1 MKIAFNPSTVAALT
15 TPPNNKDI
23 TFDLRGHSIFAR
35 GVEFKGT
42 DTNTWRDIKIN
53 NVSIGSHTLDLRNGS
68 NTTLTNTNGVV
79 TINST
84 WRPVVD
90 NLTSD
95 STTSSLSAKQG
106 KVLKALIDGKS
117 NSDHNHD
124 GRYVRYYAV
133 TTLDCNNL
141 AAGLTAA
148 RISATNAAHTNHSAY
163 LYISDVGTPFQIQ
176 IPDSSIPYIYK
187 RYYGS
192 GKWSGWFKLNAGYAD
207 SAGSVAWAN
216 VTGKPSSYT
225 PSAHTHAWNSLT
237 HSSTT
242 ENQAILTN
250 GKANGWKLQTLNIAR
265 WDNAANNA
273 HSHANKSV
281 LDGITSALVNSWN
294 TAYNFVSNITGTDT
308 DKVINKWEE
317 IVNFLAG
324 ITEDNKLNTLLNSK
338 LSVYE
343 LADNTN
349 VGTIKNNGIY
359 YSTTDASSRTLI
371 NSPFNTGFAF
381 INMTS
386 YDGGDDLRRSRLA
399 FNAFGEIK
407 VSDDRD
413 QANTAETWYNVLT
426 SKNSGINGSTIKLN
440 GTSITVYSSGTAD
453 GRYVKKSGDTMSGVL
468 TIDTTNFGALTI
480 KRNDDANGASIQFRG
495 KSSVYGYIGLNN
507 STKDKQF
514 LRWSS
519 DTSRI
524 YTILDTSST
533 YISNGKGVING
544 TTITQ
549 VDNATNSTNST
560 NARKLV
566 NWYSARPTSL
576 NAQFGDGSLRIFYAT
591 SSTTEGKPAE
601 DSHILH
607 LAWDNTGG
615 YDAQL
620 AVHARS
626 GKVSTR
632 AQNGGTWQ
640 PWKTLAFTTDIPTS
654 LKNPY
659 SFNVFGVVYDGSAA
673 KTVTTSTF
681 VSQLPEGTSTVTDG
695 TMFITSW
702 ASNSGFA
709 DTNAVNVPYK
719 RKAIYLWEYIKAKT
733 DSLYATNGHN
743 HDGKYLKLTG
753 GTMLGALN
761 FANNTWNLV
770 GDDSYIGD
778 CNISGHFGIK
788 AANTTYPGITFF
800 NNASTFLGNLTAYS
814 GNIKY
819 GAYSLQFLDNGNTSV
834 SASTWTN
841 PFSNYN
847 SNAVADGQAICV
859 WGQSSYLSNLSTDTG
874 NMSLWLKRINANVAT
889 LNMVLDGE
897 YYANGNQRLAHV
909 SEIPNKDSWN
919 YDDRYLRL
927 TGGWMSG
934 DINFGGDNKIYWGRN
949 TDSASISFKN
959 DGDGD
964 ANSYMSFVTSDNGNE
979 YFRWSHSSGS
989 TNTEW
994 MALRGDGLR
1003 VRGTK
1008 VSLEGHTHDDR
1019 YYTKA
1024 ESNAKYITDITTS
1037 VNKLTFTRN
1046 GSNIIRDITV
1056 NVVHSQGHLTNIPN
1070 KDATT
1075 KASPGLLIYNSY
1087 EQTIG
1092 TNSYSSVLSINTGGT
1107 IQIAGNWGD
1116 DHARNLYWRS
1126 QSDRAVSSYPWKSW
1140 RTILDS
1146 ENYSSTLDS
1155 RYYTES
1161 EVNSLLDAKLNRQN
1175 LSYGN
1180 WNPRGYHL
1188 AADYHYNGGD
1198 LSISESGGKI
1208 HVSVDGYFWQNEGQ
1222 YRVLDTSDVAG
1233 LKSNLTV
1240 HQYLSATDAAW
1251 YPLVWGGNSHNN
1263 TSDSTGAVY
1272 KSYDKLC
1279 WQTSSQ
1285 TLYAT
1290 NIQTN
1295 NIKSLSIGGGIY
1307 WNPYVESASDGSDA
1321 ASITLVRS
1329 GVAGGTTLV
1338 LSQMND
1344 TNDTI
1349 QFKTN
1354 TAARL
1359 YHNSYPI
1366 LTTQNTYVSNNK
1378 GYIYGNEIT
1387 QVNNSDKVD
1396 NRHAISTTPNTGII
1410 YKAAIYTSSSLTSY
1424 WVRLASIPSI
1434 SQNGEFVA
1442 TIHVQ
1447 SGHSNPGRSAILL
1460 VYLRGNASS
1469 FISKSFKICCNSN
1482 YDPNR
1487 FRLYYKDSDKT
1498 SEIWYQTTGQ
1508 WDGIITTVISQSAE
1522 GWLYE
1527 GLTLYSGSI
1536 TAVQTPSVSTYLSAQ
1551 VSTIT
1556 DNISGNASTATKLQ
1570 TPRTIW
1576 GQSFDGTGNVSGS
1589 LSEVGNIH
1597 FKVDNSYDIGSDA
1610 AASRYI
1616 YTHWLGARSGRKLEL
1631 GANNSGFGQGLCID
1645 TNLNVG
1651 IGTNTPAYKL
1661 DVKGDIY
1668 TTTGFKKNGSSDS
1681 YVLLGGGGHKLES
1694 SLNVAYSKYLTGI
1707 TLTGGDSNNE
1717 GYRLIFEKTMGGW
1730 NLNYGVWA
1738 IAFRHSGRGTL
1749 NIGFDTTNSDGS
1761 TYTYNI
1767 RFLGS
1772 TVSRESTP
1780 FRAFY
1785 NSTTK
1790 VFRIY
1795 WHYYDYT
1802 SGDIAVLR
1810 GNMEPH
1816 NGTWMASLPND
1827 VGTELAITCNMADQ
1841 AANADT
1847 VDGYHANGLLTA
1859 LSNSNNGISIT
1870 VGGTTKSVSNISV
1883 NYASSAG
1890 NANTLDGY
1898 PANGSNDR
1906 PYGHIP
1912 TIESDGVMEV
1922 GRYIDFHNDNNGKH
1936 DFSTRLQST
1945 GNYGNEVNL
1954 PSASGTLALINDV
1967 NNYYWANVK
1976 ISTSSSTTTSPT
1988 VHTLTATRVCAGH
2001 NPGRDNSISCSNW
2014 FRSSGNTGWY
2024 NTTYQG
2030 GWYMSDTYWIR
2041 AHNGVGIYTSG
2052 QIYSSS
2058 SIRMSNILLEHTD
2071 EINNSANGGIH
2082 LNYRNSGNVSLC
2094 YGGGNVGI
2102 GTTTPSYKLD
2112 VNGQMRASGFHHSS
2126 VNSDNY
2132 ILLAGGGYKSF
2143 GGDDSTPIFL
2153 GYLNL
2158 YNGNDGTISSSF
2170 PCLGYSVPFTYTR
2183 GGAYCLINIPNTSFQ
2198 TFYIKA
2204 AIASVHYSGAGMGHW
2219 VGNHRGDGAW
2229 WLHCDAVGSNAVQVK
2244 GFHLANGNND
2254 SWWGGNPLYSGDG
2267 AAKIITVCLF
2277 GHVNTNNNY

>member
-23 TFDLRGHSIFAR
+23 TFDLRGRNIFAR
-35 GVEFKGT
+35 GVKFYGT

-124 GRYVRYYAV
+124 GRYLRLSGQDTMQGNLYLHSHGTSYIGKGLGDKSGADFTEANIVIRSWWGISFKSYDDIVR
-133 TTLDCNNL
+133 T
-141 AAGLTAA
+141 
-148 RISATNAAHTNHSAY
+148 
-163 LYISDVGTPFQIQ
+163 YIDTRTGNIGT
-176 IPDSSIPYIYK
+176 K
-187 RYYGS
+187 GV
-192 GKWSGWFKLNAGYAD
+192 LNAVGAVIQ
-207 SAGSVAWAN
+207 GRV
-216 VTGKPSSYT
+216 
-225 PSAHTHAWNSLT
+225 
-237 HSSTT
+237 
-242 ENQAILTN
+242 
-250 GKANGWKLQTLNIAR
+250 
-265 WDNAANNA
+265 
-273 HSHANKSV
+273 
-281 LDGITSALVNSWN
+281 
-294 TAYNFVSNITGTDT
+294 YN
-308 DKVINKWEE
+308 
-317 IVNFLAG
+317 
-324 ITEDNKLNTLLNSK
+324 
-338 LSVYE
+338 
-343 LADNTN
+343 
-349 VGTIKNNGIY
+349 
-359 YSTTDASSRTLI
+359 
-371 NSPFNTGFAF
+371 
-381 INMTS
+381 
-386 YDGGDDLRRSRLA
+386 GGDDEGIIINPASNGCAGLILGTHNGERSVFYLTKGNPFWR
-399 FNAFGEIK
+399 
-407 VSDDRD
+407 
-413 QANTAETWYNVLT
+413 YN
-426 SKNSGINGSTIKLN
+426 NGSTNLDIQHP
-440 GTSITVYSSGTAD
+440 
-453 GRYVKKSGDTMSGVL
+453 KKPGV
-468 TIDTTNFGALTI
+468 IALT
-480 KRNDDANGASIQFRG
+480 S
-495 KSSVYGYIGLNN
+495 
-507 STKDKQF
+507 
-514 LRWSS
+514 
-519 DTSRI
+519 
-524 YTILDTSST
+524 
-533 YISNGKGVING
+533 
-544 TTITQ
+544 
-549 VDNATNSTNST
+549 
-560 NARKLV
+560 
-566 NWYSARPTSL
+566 
-576 NAQFGDGSLRIFYAT
+576 
-591 SSTTEGKPAE
+591 
-601 DSHILH
+601 
-607 LAWDNTGG
+607 
-615 YDAQL
+615 
-620 AVHARS
+620 
-626 GKVSTR
+626 
-632 AQNGGTWQ
+632 
-640 PWKTLAFTTDIPTS
+640 DIPS
-654 LKNPY
+654 
-659 SFNVFGVVYDGSAA
+659 
-673 KTVTTSTF
+673 
-681 VSQLPEGTSTVTDG
+681 
-695 TMFITSW
+695 
-702 ASNSGFA
+702 
-709 DTNAVNVPYK
+709 
-719 RKAIYLWEYIKAKT
+719 
-733 DSLYATNGHN
+733 
-743 HDGKYLKLTG
+743 
-753 GTMLGALN
+753 
-761 FANNTWNLV
+761 
-770 GDDSYIGD
+770 
-778 CNISGHFGIK
+778 
-788 AANTTYPGITFF
+788 
-800 NNASTFLGNLTAYS
+800 
-814 GNIKY
+814 
-819 GAYSLQFLDNGNTSV
+819 
-834 SASTWTN
+834 
-841 PFSNYN
+841 
-847 SNAVADGQAICV
+847 
-859 WGQSSYLSNLSTDTG
+859 
-874 NMSLWLKRINANVAT
+874 
-889 LNMVLDGE
+889 
-897 YYANGNQRLAHV
+897 
-909 SEIPNKDSWN
+909 KDSWN

-934 DINFGGDNKIYWGRN
+934 DINFGGDKKIHWGRN

-994 MALRGDGLR
+994 MALRSDGLR

-1056 NVVHSQGHLTNIPN
+1056 NVVHSQGYLTNIPN
-1070 KDATT
+1070 KDNTT
-1075 KASPGLLIYNSY
+1075 KASSGLYIYNSY
-1087 EQTIG
+1087 NQVIG

-1116 DHARNLYWRS
+1116 DQTRNLYWRS

-1198 LSISESGGKI
+1198 LSISENNGKMYI
-1208 HVSVDGYFWQNEGQ
+1208 SVDGCFWQNEGQ
-1222 YRVLDTSDVAG
+1222 YRVLDTSDIGDIRDSVT
-1233 LKSNLTV
+1233 L

-1251 YPLVWGGNSHNN
+1251 YPLVWGGASHNN

-1272 KSYDKLC
+1272 KSYDKLS

-1321 ASITLVRS
+1321 ASITLVRQ

-1378 GYIYGNEIT
+1378 GYINGTEIT

-1410 YKAAIYTSSSLTSY
+1410 YKAAIYTSYSLTSY

-1434 SQNGEFVA
+1434 GQDNEFVA

-1469 FISKSFKICCNSN
+1469 FMSKSFKICCNSN

-1570 TPRTIW
+1570 TARSIW

-1651 IGTNTPAYKL
+1651 INTNTPAYKL
-1661 DVKGDIY
+1661 HVVGDIY

-1681 YVLLGGGGHKLES
+1681 YVLLGGGGHTLLS
-1694 SLNVAYSKYLTGI
+1694 SLNGSHNHDGRYVRAFGT
-1707 TLTGGDSNNE
+1707 SNDNINSDW
-1717 GYRLIFEKTMGGW
+1717 GQSFKTFDP
-1730 NLNYGVWA
+1730 
-1738 IAFRHSGRGTL
+1738 IPSGTPPEQNPNISIL
-1749 NIGFDTTNSDGS
+1749 NIGENFNRRKQLAFIWNNDNIYYRRHTDSGFTNWRRLAFANEIPTSVLTWKSQVIDMRS
-1761 TYTYNI
+1761 Y
-1767 RFLGS
+1767 S
-1772 TVSRESTP
+1772 ES
-1780 FRAFY
+1780 
-1785 NSTTK
+1785 
-1790 VFRIY
+1790 Y
-1795 WHYYDYT
+1795 WHPVTVHLPGGGYNKIKVSVQLN
-1802 SGDIAVLR
+1802 SGDKPSWAT
-1810 GNMEPH
+1810 H
-1816 NGTWMASLPND
+1816 NNG
-1827 VGTELAITCNMADQ
+1827 ITCNMEIWATAD
-1841 AANADT
+1841 
-1847 VDGYHANGLLTA
+1847 GW
-1859 LSNSNNGISIT
+1859 
-1870 VGGTTKSVSNISV
+1870 GTTDSDTICL
-1883 NYASSAG
+1883 NYTYKFCSQNPCG
-1890 NANTLDGY
+1890 WMQLGY
-1898 PANGSNDR
+1898 PSLGVVFLRGGSRYTVYTDFDATFTPHNQKYTWSGYGFSQDTGG
-1906 PYGHIP
+1906 PYTSCPGLNFNMG
-1912 TIESDGVMEV
+1912 TIHADL
-1922 GRYIDFHNDNNGKH
+1922 IA
-1936 DFSTRLQST
+1936 TRVQ
-1945 GNYGNEVNL
+1945 
-1954 PSASGTLALINDV
+1954 AR
-1967 NNYYWANVK
+1967 
-1976 ISTSSSTTTSPT
+1976 
-1988 VHTLTATRVCAGH
+1988 RVCAGH
-2001 NPGRDNSISCSNW
+2001 DPGIDNSISCSNW

-2030 GWYMSDTYWIR
+2030 GWYMSDTSWIR

-2153 GYLNL
+2153 GGLDL
-2158 YNGNDGTISSSF
+2158 YRGDDGTISSSF
-2170 PCLGYSVPFTYTR
+2170 YCLGYSVPFTYTR
-2183 GGAYCLINIPNTSFQ
+2183 GGNYCKIVIPDTTRLS
-2198 TFYIKA
+2198 FYIIA
-2204 AIASVHYSGAGMGHW
+2204 AIASVNYSGGGMDTW
-2219 VGNHRGDGAW
+2219 VGEHRGAGAW
-2229 WLHCDAVGSNAVQVK
+2229 WLHCQAFGWNEVSVK
-2244 GFHLANGNND
+2244 GFRLANGSND
-2254 SWWGGNPLYSGDG
+2254 SWWGGNPLYSGNGG
-2267 AAKIITVCLF
+2267 ANKITVCIF
-2277 GHVNTNNNY
+2277 GHVKYK

>member
-1 MKIAFNPSTVAALT
+1 MKIAFNPSMVAALT

-23 TFDLRGHSIFAR
+23 TFDLRGRNIFAR
-35 GVEFKGT
+35 GVKFYGT

-53 NVSIGSHTLDLRNGS
+53 NVSIGSHTLDLQNGS

-163 LYISDVGTPFQIQ
+163 LYISDVETPFQIQ

-343 LADNTN
+343 LANDTN

-359 YSTTDASSRTLI
+359 YSTTDASSGTLI

-386 YDGGDDLRRSRLA
+386 YDDEDGDLRRSRLA

-468 TIDTTNFGALTI
+468 TIDTPNFGALTI
-480 KRNDDANGASIQFRG
+480 KRNDDTNDASIQFRG

-607 LAWDNTGG
+607 LAWDNTDGW
-615 YDAQL
+615 DAQL
-620 AVHARS
+620 AVHRRS

-632 AQNGGTWQ
+632 AQNDGTWQ
-640 PWKTLAFTTDIPTS
+640 PWKTLAFTTDIPSS

-681 VSQLPEGTSTVTDG
+681 ISQVIEGESTVTDG
-695 TMFITSW
+695 TMLITSC

-709 DTNAVNVPYK
+709 DINDVNVPYK
-719 RKAIYLWEYIKAKT
+719 RKAIHLWEYIKTKT
-733 DSLYATNGHN
+733 
-743 HDGKYLKLTG
+743 
-753 GTMLGALN
+753 
-761 FANNTWNLV
+761 
-770 GDDSYIGD
+770 
-778 CNISGHFGIK
+778 
-788 AANTTYPGITFF
+788 
-800 NNASTFLGNLTAYS
+800 
-814 GNIKY
+814 
-819 GAYSLQFLDNGNTSV
+819 
-834 SASTWTN
+834 
-841 PFSNYN
+841 
-847 SNAVADGQAICV
+847 
-859 WGQSSYLSNLSTDTG
+859 
-874 NMSLWLKRINANVAT
+874 
-889 LNMVLDGE
+889 
-897 YYANGNQRLAHV
+897 
-909 SEIPNKDSWN
+909 
-919 YDDRYLRL
+919 
-927 TGGWMSG
+927 
-934 DINFGGDNKIYWGRN
+934 
-949 TDSASISFKN
+949 
-959 DGDGD
+959 
-964 ANSYMSFVTSDNGNE
+964 
-979 YFRWSHSSGS
+979 
-989 TNTEW
+989 
-994 MALRGDGLR
+994 
-1003 VRGTK
+1003 
-1008 VSLEGHTHDDR
+1008 
-1019 YYTKA
+1019 
-1024 ESNAKYITDITTS
+1024 
-1037 VNKLTFTRN
+1037 
-1046 GSNIIRDITV
+1046 
-1056 NVVHSQGHLTNIPN
+1056 
-1070 KDATT
+1070 
-1075 KASPGLLIYNSY
+1075 
-1087 EQTIG
+1087 
-1092 TNSYSSVLSINTGGT
+1092 
-1107 IQIAGNWGD
+1107 
-1116 DHARNLYWRS
+1116 
-1126 QSDRAVSSYPWKSW
+1126 
-1140 RTILDS
+1140 
-1146 ENYSSTLDS
+1146 DS

-1175 LSYGN
+1175 LSYGT

-1188 AADYHYNGGD
+1188 AADYNYNGGD
-1198 LSISESGGKI
+1198 LSISESEGKI

-1233 LKSNLTV
+1233 LKNNLTI
-1240 HQYLSATDAAW
+1240 HQYLSAGDIAW
-1251 YPLVWGGNSHNN
+1251 YPLVWGGNSHYN

-1272 KSYDKLC
+1272 KSYDKLS

-1285 TLYAT
+1285 TLQAT

-1295 NIKSLSIGGGIY
+1295 NIKNLSIEGGIY
-1307 WNPYVESASDGSDA
+1307 WNPNVETASDDSDA

-1378 GYIYGNEIT
+1378 GYINGTEIT

-1410 YKAAIYTSSSLTSY
+1410 YKAAIYTCYSLTSY

-1434 SQNGEFVA
+1434 SQHGEFVA

-1447 SGHSNPGRSAILL
+1447 SGHSDPGRSAILL

-1469 FISKSFKICCNSN
+1469 FTAKSFKICCNSN

-1498 SEIWYQTTGQ
+1498 SEIWYQTTGW
-1508 WDGIITTVISQSAE
+1508 WDGIITTVISQSSE
-1522 GWLYE
+1522 GSLYE
-1527 GLTLYSGSI
+1527 GLTLYSGDI
-1536 TAVQTPSVSTYLSAQ
+1536 TAVQTPSMSTYLSAQ

-1597 FKVDNSYDIGSDA
+1597 FKADNSYDIGSGGA
-1610 AASRYI
+1610 AIRYI
-1616 YTHWLGARSGRKLEL
+1616 YTHWLGARSGRNLEL
-1631 GANNSGFGQGLCID
+1631 GANDSGFGKGICIN

-1651 IGTNTPAYKL
+1651 IGTNIPVYKL
-1661 DVKGDIY
+1661 DVEGDIY
-1668 TTTGFKKNGSSDS
+1668 SSGYVRASSGFIKDSSSDS

-1694 SLNVAYSKYLTGI
+1694 SLKVAYSSLTGI
-1707 TLTGGDSNNE
+1707 TLTGGDSNNG
-1717 GYRLIFEKTMGGW
+1717 GYRLIFEKTMGKW
-1730 NLNYGVWA
+1730 DINYGVWA
-1738 IAFRHSGRGTL
+1738 IAFRHSGVGTL
-1749 NIGFDTTNSDGS
+1749 NIGFHTTNYDGS

-1767 RFLGS
+1767 RFLGA
-1772 TVSRESTP
+1772 TAARESKP

-1790 VFRIY
+1790 VLRIY

-1810 GNMEPH
+1810 GNMIPH
-1816 NGTWMASLPND
+1816 NGTWMTSLPND

-1841 AANADT
+1841 ATNADT
-1847 VDGYHANGLLTA
+1847 VDGYHATDGRTFTGDIHWGSWHDTWSDGTHTHPWYGFDHRYPNTGVYSTTITDYHGMTIKTYNTLLLDCGT
-1859 LSNSNNGISIT
+1859 LLLNSRDNVGI
-1870 VGGTTKSVSNISV
+1870 GTTSPTQKLDVHGNIRV
-1883 NYASSAG
+1883 TG
-1890 NANTLDGY
+1890 QIIRE
-1898 PANGSNDR
+1898 GS
-1906 PYGHIP
+1906 GQ
-1912 TIESDGVMEV
+1912 
-1922 GRYIDFHNDNNGKH
+1922 
-1936 DFSTRLQST
+1936 LWST
-1945 GNYGNEVNL
+1945 GRDGALLREISAFGYHTLWSLKTTDGSWDFGEYNAGSDWNNIPVLSYITDSNHDSGNNTPTYQIKFPL
-1954 PSASGTLALINDV
+1954 ASGTVALTSTIPNPT
-1967 NNYYWANVK
+1967 NYYWANVK

-2001 NPGRDNSISCSNW
+2001 NPGIDNSISCSNW

-2030 GWYMSDTYWIR
+2030 GWYMSDSSWIR
-2041 AHNGVGIYTSG
+2041 AHNDVGIYTGG
-2052 QIYSSS
+2052 QINSSS

-2071 EINNSANGGIH
+2071 EINNIANSGIH

-2094 YGGGNVGI
+2094 CGGGNVGI

-2112 VNGQMRASGFHHSS
+2112 VNGQMSANGFHHSS
-2126 VNSDNY
+2126 ADSNNY

-2143 GGDDSTPIFL
+2143 GGDPSTPIFL
-2153 GYLNL
+2153 GYLKL
-2158 YNGNDGTISSSF
+2158 YHGDDGTISSSF
-2170 PCLGYSVPFTYTR
+2170 YCLGYSVPFTYTR
-2183 GGAYCLINIPNTSFQ
+2183 GGNYCVISIPDTIHL
-2198 TFYIKA
+2198 TFYIQA
-2204 AIASVHYSGAGMGHW
+2204 AIASVNYSVGGMDSW
-2219 VGNHRGDGAW
+2219 VGYHRGVGAW
-2229 WLHCDAVGSNAVQVK
+2229 WLHCYVSSYNEVRVK
-2244 GFHLANGNND
+2244 GFRLSNEHND
-2254 SWWGGNPLYSGDG
+2254 SWWGGNPLYADSRGVN
-2267 AAKIITVCLF
+2267 IITVCIF
-2277 GHVNTNNNY
+2277 GYVRCH

>member
-1 MKIAFNPSTVAALT
+1 MKITFNPSTVAALT

-23 TFDLRGHSIFAR
+23 TFDLRGRNIFAR
-35 GVEFKGT
+35 GVKFYGT

-53 NVSIGSHTLDLRNGS
+53 NVSIGSHTLDLQNGS

-106 KVLKALIDGKS
+106 RVLKALIDGKS

-124 GRYVRYYAV
+124 GRYLRLSGQDTMQGNLYLHSHGTSYIGKGLGDKSGADFTEANIVIRSWWGISFKSYDDIVR
-133 TTLDCNNL
+133 T
-141 AAGLTAA
+141 
-148 RISATNAAHTNHSAY
+148 
-163 LYISDVGTPFQIQ
+163 YIDTRTGNIGT
-176 IPDSSIPYIYK
+176 K
-187 RYYGS
+187 GV
-192 GKWSGWFKLNAGYAD
+192 LNAVGAVIQ
-207 SAGSVAWAN
+207 GRV
-216 VTGKPSSYT
+216 
-225 PSAHTHAWNSLT
+225 
-237 HSSTT
+237 
-242 ENQAILTN
+242 
-250 GKANGWKLQTLNIAR
+250 
-265 WDNAANNA
+265 
-273 HSHANKSV
+273 
-281 LDGITSALVNSWN
+281 
-294 TAYNFVSNITGTDT
+294 YN
-308 DKVINKWEE
+308 
-317 IVNFLAG
+317 
-324 ITEDNKLNTLLNSK
+324 
-338 LSVYE
+338 
-343 LADNTN
+343 
-349 VGTIKNNGIY
+349 
-359 YSTTDASSRTLI
+359 
-371 NSPFNTGFAF
+371 
-381 INMTS
+381 
-386 YDGGDDLRRSRLA
+386 GGDDEGIIINPAPNGYAGLILGTHNGERSVFYLKKGNPFWR
-399 FNAFGEIK
+399 
-407 VSDDRD
+407 
-413 QANTAETWYNVLT
+413 YN
-426 SKNSGINGSTIKLN
+426 NGSTNLDIQHP
-440 GTSITVYSSGTAD
+440 
-453 GRYVKKSGDTMSGVL
+453 KKPGV
-468 TIDTTNFGALTI
+468 IALT
-480 KRNDDANGASIQFRG
+480 S
-495 KSSVYGYIGLNN
+495 
-507 STKDKQF
+507 
-514 LRWSS
+514 
-519 DTSRI
+519 
-524 YTILDTSST
+524 
-533 YISNGKGVING
+533 
-544 TTITQ
+544 
-549 VDNATNSTNST
+549 
-560 NARKLV
+560 
-566 NWYSARPTSL
+566 
-576 NAQFGDGSLRIFYAT
+576 
-591 SSTTEGKPAE
+591 
-601 DSHILH
+601 
-607 LAWDNTGG
+607 
-615 YDAQL
+615 
-620 AVHARS
+620 
-626 GKVSTR
+626 
-632 AQNGGTWQ
+632 
-640 PWKTLAFTTDIPTS
+640 DIPS
-654 LKNPY
+654 
-659 SFNVFGVVYDGSAA
+659 
-673 KTVTTSTF
+673 
-681 VSQLPEGTSTVTDG
+681 
-695 TMFITSW
+695 
-702 ASNSGFA
+702 
-709 DTNAVNVPYK
+709 
-719 RKAIYLWEYIKAKT
+719 
-733 DSLYATNGHN
+733 
-743 HDGKYLKLTG
+743 
-753 GTMLGALN
+753 
-761 FANNTWNLV
+761 
-770 GDDSYIGD
+770 
-778 CNISGHFGIK
+778 
-788 AANTTYPGITFF
+788 
-800 NNASTFLGNLTAYS
+800 
-814 GNIKY
+814 
-819 GAYSLQFLDNGNTSV
+819 
-834 SASTWTN
+834 
-841 PFSNYN
+841 
-847 SNAVADGQAICV
+847 
-859 WGQSSYLSNLSTDTG
+859 
-874 NMSLWLKRINANVAT
+874 
-889 LNMVLDGE
+889 
-897 YYANGNQRLAHV
+897 
-909 SEIPNKDSWN
+909 KDSWN

-934 DINFGGDNKIYWGRN
+934 DINFGGDKKIYWERN

-1008 VSLEGHTHDDR
+1008 VSLEGHSHNDL

-1024 ESNAKYITDITTS
+1024 ESNAKYITDIATS

-1046 GSNIIRDITV
+1046 GSNIARNITV
-1056 NVVHSQGHLTNIPN
+1056 NVVHSQGMLTNIPN

-1075 KASPGLLIYNSY
+1075 KASPGLLIYDSY
-1087 EQTIG
+1087 GQTIG

-1107 IQIAGNWGD
+1107 IQIAGDWGD
-1116 DHARNLYWRS
+1116 DYARNLYWRS
-1126 QSDRAVSSYPWKSW
+1126 QSDRNVADYPWKSW

-1161 EVNSLLDAKLNRQN
+1161 EMNSLLDAKLNRQN

-1188 AADYHYNGGD
+1188 AADYYYNGGD
-1198 LSISESGGKI
+1198 LSISENNGKMYI
-1208 HVSVDGYFWQNEGQ
+1208 SVDGCFWQNEGQ
-1222 YRVLDTSDVAG
+1222 YRVLDTSDIG
-1233 LKSNLTV
+1233 DIRSSLKLS
-1240 HQYLSATDAAW
+1240 QQLSATDVAW
-1251 YPLVWGGNSHNN
+1251 YPLIWGGNSHNN

-1272 KSYDKLC
+1272 KSYDKLS

-1295 NIKSLSIGGGIY
+1295 NIKNLSIGGGIY
-1307 WNPYVESASDGSDA
+1307 WNPYVESASDSTDA

-1378 GYIYGNEIT
+1378 GYINGTEIT

-1410 YKAAIYTSSSLTSY
+1410 YKAAIYTSYSLTSY

-1434 SQNGEFVA
+1434 DYSREFVA

-1469 FISKSFKICCNSN
+1469 FMSKSFKICCNSN

-1522 GWLYE
+1522 GYLYE
-1527 GLTLYSGSI
+1527 GLTLYSGNI

-1570 TPRTIW
+1570 TARSIW

-1651 IGTNTPAYKL
+1651 INTNTPAYKL
-1661 DVKGDIY
+1661 HVVGDIY
-1668 TTTGFKKNGSSDS
+1668 TTTGFKKNGSSNS

-1730 NLNYGVWA
+1730 TINYGVWA

-1749 NIGFDTTNSDGS
+1749 NIGFDTNNSDGS
-1761 TYTYNI
+1761 TYSYNI

-1785 NSTTK
+1785 NNTTK

-1795 WHYYDYT
+1795 WHYFDYT

-1847 VDGYHANGLLTA
+1847 VDGYHASAFSYKSWWHWYGKDGQPNWLWGGNNENDYYVYNP
-1859 LSNSNNGISIT
+1859 SNFR
-1870 VGGTTKSVSNISV
+1870 VA
-1883 NYASSAG
+1883 YAASAG
-1890 NANTLDGY
+1890 NADTLDGY

-1976 ISTSSSTTTSPT
+1976 ISASSSTTTSPT

-2001 NPGRDNSISCSNW
+2001 NPGVDNSISCSNW

-2024 NTTYQG
+2024 NTTYYG
-2030 GWYMSDTYWIR
+2030 GWYMSDTSWIR
-2041 AHNGVGIYTSG
+2041 AYNGVGIYTSG

-2058 SIRMSNILLEHTD
+2058 SIRMSNILLEHSD
-2071 EINNSANGGIH
+2071 EINNSANGGIY

-2102 GTTTPSYKLD
+2102 GTVVTHPSYKLD
-2112 VNGQMRASGFHHSS
+2112 VHGQMRASGFHHSS
-2126 VNSDNY
+2126 VDSNDY
-2132 ILLAGGGYKSF
+2132 MLLAGGGYKSF

-2153 GYLNL
+2153 GCLDL
-2158 YNGNDGTISSSF
+2158 YRGSDGTISSSF
-2170 PCLGYSVPFTYTR
+2170 YCLGYSVPFTYTR
-2183 GGAYCLINIPNTSFQ
+2183 GGNYCKIVIHDTTRLSFY
-2198 TFYIKA
+2198 TTA
-2204 AIASVHYSGAGMGHW
+2204 AIASVNYSGGGMDTW
-2219 VGNHRGDGAW
+2219 VGEHRGSGAW
-2229 WLHCDAVGSNAVQVK
+2229 WLHCQAFGRNEVRVK
-2244 GFHLANGNND
+2244 GFRLANSHND
-2254 SWWGGNPLYSGDG
+2254 SWWGGNPLYSGDDG
-2267 AAKIITVCLF
+2267 ANKITVCIF
-2277 GHVNTNNNY
+2277 GHVKYK

>member
-1 MKIAFNPSTVAALT
+1 MKISFNPSNSNKNILDLIK
-15 TPPNNKDI
+15 NNKDI
-23 TFDLRGHSIFAR
+23 IFDLKGHSIFAR

-117 NSDHNHD
+117 NSGHTHD
-124 GRYVRYYAV
+124 DRYLKLTGGTMAGNALITFADSGSWSTDKGLQGARGGLYWTGQSDYAKLYAEE
-133 TTLDCNNL
+133 TAGDNLDLVIQFGDDNSN
-141 AAGLTAA
+141 GLSIRNKANTQTSY
-148 RISATNAAHTNHSAY
+148 ISAGGVITTGTFKGNLDWSYITN
-163 LYISDVGTPFQIQ
+163 
-176 IPDSSIPYIYK
+176 
-187 RYYGS
+187 
-192 GKWSGWFKLNAGYAD
+192 
-207 SAGSVAWAN
+207 
-216 VTGKPSSYT
+216 KPSSYT

-519 DTSRI
+519 DISRV

-615 YDAQL
+615 FDAQL

-640 PWKTLAFTTDIPTS
+640 PWKTLAFITDIPTS

-681 VSQLPEGTSTVTDG
+681 VSQLPEGASTVTDG

-719 RKAIYLWEYIKAKT
+719 RKAIHLWEYIKAKT
-733 DSLYATNGHN
+733 DSLYATKGHN

-770 GDDSYIGD
+770 GGDSYIGD

-874 NMSLWLKRINANVAT
+874 GMSLWLKRINANVAT

-897 YYANGNQRLAHV
+897 YYANGYSRLAHV
-909 SEIPNKDSWN
+909 SEIPTSLKNPYALTISLN
-919 YDDRYLRL
+919 GTSQGPYDGSAAKNINITPGSIGAAVSNHSHDYLVVNSADDKSFNSAYHNFQVL
-927 TGGWMSG
+927 YAGGGNGITGKPANVDAFGLFKFRAASGWSG
-934 DINFGGDNKIYWGRN
+934 QMLLANGGSLYIR
-949 TDSASISFKN
+949 SSE
-959 DGDGD
+959 D
-964 ANSYMSFVTSDNGNE
+964 AKM
-979 YFRWSHSSGS
+979 
-989 TNTEW
+989 TNTL
-994 MALRGDGLR
+994 A
-1003 VRGTK
+1003 
-1008 VSLEGHTHDDR
+1008 
-1019 YYTKA
+1019 
-1024 ESNAKYITDITTS
+1024 
-1037 VNKLTFTRN
+1037 
-1046 GSNIIRDITV
+1046 
-1056 NVVHSQGHLTNIPN
+1056 
-1070 KDATT
+1070 
-1075 KASPGLLIYNSY
+1075 
-1087 EQTIG
+1087 
-1092 TNSYSSVLSINTGGT
+1092 
-1107 IQIAGNWGD
+1107 
-1116 DHARNLYWRS
+1116 
-1126 QSDRAVSSYPWKSW
+1126 WK
-1140 RTILDS
+1140 TILDS
-1146 ENYSSTLDS
+1146 SNYSGILDS

-1175 LSYGN
+1175 LSYGT

-1198 LSISESGGKI
+1198 LSISENNGKMYI
-1208 HVSVDGYFWQNEGQ
+1208 SVDGYFWQNEGQ
-1222 YRVLDTSDVAG
+1222 YRVLDTSDIGDIRDSVT
-1233 LKSNLTV
+1233 L

-1251 YPLVWGGNSHNN
+1251 YPLVWGGNAHQN

-1272 KSYDKLC
+1272 KSYDKLS

-1285 TLYAT
+1285 TLYTTRLQTTDITFPNSGTSMRGIQGTVGDNDAWRIKGGAT
-1290 NIQTN
+1290 ASNSGYLEIATADDGNEPIYVRQYTGTFSTIKRTLTLLDTN
-1295 NIKSLSIGGGIY
+1295 GFAHFPSYINIGG
-1307 WNPYVESASDGSDA
+1307 
-1321 ASITLVRS
+1321 
-1329 GVAGGTTLV
+1329 
-1338 LSQMND
+1338 
-1344 TNDTI
+1344 
-1349 QFKTN
+1349 
-1354 TAARL
+1354 
-1359 YHNSYPI
+1359 
-1366 LTTQNTYVSNNK
+1366 
-1378 GYIYGNEIT
+1378 NEN
-1387 QVNNSDKVD
+1387 NNSSPDRVW
-1396 NRHAISTTPNTGII
+1396 G
-1410 YKAAIYTSSSLTSY
+1410 
-1424 WVRLASIPSI
+1424 
-1434 SQNGEFVA
+1434 
-1442 TIHVQ
+1442 
-1447 SGHSNPGRSAILL
+1447 SN
-1460 VYLRGNASS
+1460 
-1469 FISKSFKICCNSN
+1469 
-1482 YDPNR
+1482 
-1487 FRLYYKDSDKT
+1487 
-1498 SEIWYQTTGQ
+1498 
-1508 WDGIITTVISQSAE
+1508 
-1522 GWLYE
+1522 
-1527 GLTLYSGSI
+1527 
-1536 TAVQTPSVSTYLSAQ
+1536 
-1551 VSTIT
+1551 
-1556 DNISGNASTATKLQ
+1556 
-1570 TPRTIW
+1570 
-1576 GQSFDGTGNVSGS
+1576 
-1589 LSEVGNIH
+1589 
-1597 FKVDNSYDIGSDA
+1597 
-1610 AASRYI
+1610 
-1616 YTHWLGARSGRKLEL
+1616 
-1631 GANNSGFGQGLCID
+1631 
-1645 TNLNVG
+1645 
-1651 IGTNTPAYKL
+1651 
-1661 DVKGDIY
+1661 
-1668 TTTGFKKNGSSDS
+1668 SSDS
-1681 YVLLGGGGHKLES
+1681 YLRSYRTSALRVAYAVNANSAITASSANKLTTARNIALGMDLRGSANFDGSGNITINANINACTIIVDSTNGLPFKRIAHFETGGSWNDSALLLYISQGYINGSNGICRVEFRTDDISSSSTSITASAAVRWLVRNGYGLDSLYAGYYVTAGKAYIDIYLKTTKGYQGTVIRVLQDKRGGITSKVQLINSYYYSDTKHKEAYNSIEAASTALYNRAYTRIVSGSDIGTVSYSNSTGSVHWNNVTNKPSTFNPAAHTHTVFKNNLMIKGTNGISDSASIHLGIGDSDTGFKWISDGVCQIYAN
-1694 SLNVAYSKYLTGI
+1694 NVAVGQWTSGGMNWFKNPTVNGNKVWNAGNDGSGSGLDADTLDGEHASSFVRAGHYESQDLNKLDTYSFIRSVNSNVSSTSPKGNTGWYNVI
-1707 TLTGGDSNNE
+1707 QLVHRNGAGDGPSYIGQIALGMTTNTNDMFFR
-1717 GYRLIFEKTMGGW
+1717 GNRTDPWKT
-1730 NLNYGVWA
+1730 V
-1738 IAFRHSGRGTL
+1738 IHSG
-1749 NIGFDTTNSDGS
+1749 NIGNQTVANAYHLRINSANTWSTWYWAGQSGQPSWLWGSNDGTNMYVWNPSNFNVNTAQYLRSLGNQNCQTGRTQAYGDV
-1761 TYTYNI
+1761 YTYNTYDGNT
-1767 RFLGS
+1767 GS
-1772 TVSRESTP
+1772 PTTYSSVIGFGRGIAGTVEIAGGWGYAHLYWRSLRDCCDDWSPWRTVLDSSN
-1780 FRAFY
+1780 Y
-1785 NSTTK
+1785 TK
-1790 VFRIY
+1790 FI
-1795 WHYYDYT
+1795 
-1802 SGDIAVLR
+1802 
-1810 GNMEPH
+1810 
-1816 NGTWMASLPND
+1816 
-1827 VGTELAITCNMADQ
+1827 
-1841 AANADT
+1841 
-1847 VDGYHANGLLTA
+1847 
-1859 LSNSNNGISIT
+1859 
-1870 VGGTTKSVSNISV
+1870 
-1883 NYASSAG
+1883 
-1890 NANTLDGY
+1890 
-1898 PANGSNDR
+1898 
-1906 PYGHIP
+1906 
-1912 TIESDGVMEV
+1912 
-1922 GRYIDFHNDNNGKH
+1922 
-1936 DFSTRLQST
+1936 
-1945 GNYGNEVNL
+1945 
-1954 PSASGTLALINDV
+1954 

-1988 VHTLTATRVCAGH
+1988 VSNLTAT
-2001 NPGRDNSISCSNW
+2001 
-2014 FRSSGNTGWY
+2014 
-2024 NTTYQG
+2024 
-2030 GWYMSDTYWIR
+2030 
-2041 AHNGVGIYTSG
+2041 
-2052 QIYSSS
+2052 S
-2058 SIRMSNILLEHTD
+2058 SIRMSNISLEHTD
-2071 EINNSANGGIH
+2071 EINNITNGGIH

-2102 GTTTPSYKLD
+2102 GATTSSYKLD
-2112 VNGQMRASGFHHSS
+2112 VNGQMRASGFHHAS

-2132 ILLAGGGYKSF
+2132 MLLAGGGYKSF

-2153 GYLNL
+2153 GYLTL
-2158 YNGNDGTISSSF
+2158 YHGNDGTISSTF
-2170 PCLGYSVPFTYTR
+2170 TCVGKSVPFTYTR
-2183 GGAYCLINIPNTSFQ
+2183 GGNYCRINIPNTSFQ
-2198 TFYIKA
+2198 SFYIKA
-2204 AIASVHYSGAGMGHW
+2204 AIASVCYSGVGMDHQ
-2219 VGNHRGDGAW
+2219 VGNHRGDGTW
-2229 WLHCDAVGSNAVQVK
+2229 WLHCEAVSDNIVQVQ
-2244 GFHLANGNND
+2244 GFHPADAHND
-2254 SWWGGNPLYSGDG
+2254 SWWGGNPLYPGDG

-2277 GHVNTNNNY
+2277 GYVLFK

>member
-23 TFDLRGHSIFAR
+23 TFDLRGRNIFAR
-35 GVEFKGT
+35 GVKFYGT

-124 GRYVRYYAV
+124 GRY
-133 TTLDCNNL
+133 
-141 AAGLTAA
+141 
-148 RISATNAAHTNHSAY
+148 
-163 LYISDVGTPFQIQ
+163 
-176 IPDSSIPYIYK
+176 
-187 RYYGS
+187 
-192 GKWSGWFKLNAGYAD
+192 
-207 SAGSVAWAN
+207 
-216 VTGKPSSYT
+216 
-225 PSAHTHAWNSLT
+225 
-237 HSSTT
+237 
-242 ENQAILTN
+242 
-250 GKANGWKLQTLNIAR
+250 
-265 WDNAANNA
+265 
-273 HSHANKSV
+273 
-281 LDGITSALVNSWN
+281 
-294 TAYNFVSNITGTDT
+294 
-308 DKVINKWEE
+308 
-317 IVNFLAG
+317 
-324 ITEDNKLNTLLNSK
+324 
-338 LSVYE
+338 
-343 LADNTN
+343 
-349 VGTIKNNGIY
+349 
-359 YSTTDASSRTLI
+359 
-371 NSPFNTGFAF
+371 
-381 INMTS
+381 
-386 YDGGDDLRRSRLA
+386 
-399 FNAFGEIK
+399 
-407 VSDDRD
+407 
-413 QANTAETWYNVLT
+413 
-426 SKNSGINGSTIKLN
+426 
-440 GTSITVYSSGTAD
+440 
-453 GRYVKKSGDTMSGVL
+453 
-468 TIDTTNFGALTI
+468 
-480 KRNDDANGASIQFRG
+480 
-495 KSSVYGYIGLNN
+495 
-507 STKDKQF
+507 
-514 LRWSS
+514 
-519 DTSRI
+519 
-524 YTILDTSST
+524 
-533 YISNGKGVING
+533 
-544 TTITQ
+544 
-549 VDNATNSTNST
+549 
-560 NARKLV
+560 
-566 NWYSARPTSL
+566 
-576 NAQFGDGSLRIFYAT
+576 
-591 SSTTEGKPAE
+591 
-601 DSHILH
+601 
-607 LAWDNTGG
+607 
-615 YDAQL
+615 
-620 AVHARS
+620 
-626 GKVSTR
+626 
-632 AQNGGTWQ
+632 
-640 PWKTLAFTTDIPTS
+640 
-654 LKNPY
+654 
-659 SFNVFGVVYDGSAA
+659 
-673 KTVTTSTF
+673 
-681 VSQLPEGTSTVTDG
+681 
-695 TMFITSW
+695 
-702 ASNSGFA
+702 
-709 DTNAVNVPYK
+709 
-719 RKAIYLWEYIKAKT
+719 
-733 DSLYATNGHN
+733 
-743 HDGKYLKLTG
+743 
-753 GTMLGALN
+753 
-761 FANNTWNLV
+761 
-770 GDDSYIGD
+770 
-778 CNISGHFGIK
+778 
-788 AANTTYPGITFF
+788 
-800 NNASTFLGNLTAYS
+800 
-814 GNIKY
+814 
-819 GAYSLQFLDNGNTSV
+819 
-834 SASTWTN
+834 
-841 PFSNYN
+841 
-847 SNAVADGQAICV
+847 
-859 WGQSSYLSNLSTDTG
+859 
-874 NMSLWLKRINANVAT
+874 
-889 LNMVLDGE
+889 
-897 YYANGNQRLAHV
+897 
-909 SEIPNKDSWN
+909 
-919 YDDRYLRL
+919 LRL

-934 DINFGGDNKIYWGRN
+934 DINFGSDNKIHWGRN

-959 DGDGD
+959 DGDQD
-964 ANSYMSFVTSDNGNE
+964 ADSYMSFVTSDNNNE
-979 YFRWSHSSGS
+979 YFRWSHLSGN

-994 MALRGDGLR
+994 MSLRGDGLR

-1008 VSLEGHTHDDR
+1008 VSLEGHIHDDR

-1046 GSNIIRDITV
+1046 GSNIARNITV
-1056 NVVHSQGHLTNIPN
+1056 NIVYSQGNLTNIPN
-1070 KDATT
+1070 NDATT
-1075 KASPGLLIYNSY
+1075 KASSGLYIYNSY
-1087 EQTIG
+1087 NQVIG

-1107 IQIAGNWGD
+1107 IQIAGDWGD
-1116 DHARNLYWRS
+1116 DQTRNLYWRS
-1126 QSDRAVSSYPWKSW
+1126 QSDRNVTDYPWKSW

-1146 ENYSSTLDS
+1146 ENYSFTLDS

-1161 EVNSLLDAKLNRQN
+1161 EVNSLLNAKLDRQN
-1175 LSYGN
+1175 LSYGT

-1198 LSISESGGKI
+1198 LSISESGGQI
-1208 HVSVDGYFWQNEGQ
+1208 HVSVDGYLWQNEGK
-1222 YRVLDTSDVAG
+1222 YKVLDTSDVAG
-1233 LKSNLTV
+1233 LKGNLTV
-1240 HQYLSATDAAW
+1240 HQYLSATDVAW
-1251 YPLVWGGNSHNN
+1251 YPLVWGGNAHLN
-1263 TSDSTGAVY
+1263 TSDSTGPIY

-1295 NIKSLSIGGGIY
+1295 NIKHLSIGGGIY
-1307 WNPYVESASDGSDA
+1307 WNPYVESTSDSTDA
-1321 ASITLVRS
+1321 ASITLVKS

-1359 YHNSYPI
+1359 YHNNYPI

-1378 GYIYGNEIT
+1378 GYINGSEIT

-1410 YKAAIYTSSSLTSY
+1410 YKAAIYTAYSLTSY

-1434 SQNGEFVA
+1434 SQNNEFVA

-1469 FISKSFKICCNSN
+1469 FMSKSFKICCNSN

-1498 SEIWYQTTGQ
+1498 SEIWYQTTSQ
-1508 WDGIITTVISQSAE
+1508 WDGIITTVISQSSE
-1522 GWLYE
+1522 GFLNE
-1527 GLTLYSGSI
+1527 ELTLYSGVI
-1536 TAVQTPSVSTYLSAQ
+1536 TAVQTPSMSTYLSAQ

-1576 GQSFDGTGNVSGS
+1576 GQSFDGTADVRGTLSG
-1589 LSEVGNIH
+1589 VANIQ
-1597 FKVDNSYDIGSDA
+1597 FSADGAYDIGSNS

-1616 YTHWLGARSGRKLEL
+1616 YTHWLGAKSGSKLEL
-1631 GANNSGFGQGLCID
+1631 GANNSGYGKGLCID

-1651 IGTNTPAYKL
+1651 IGTNSPAYKL
-1661 DVKGDIY
+1661 HVNGTFRATNSTVSDLFVNTGDATLKIY
-1668 TTTGFKKNGSSDS
+1668 TGITADDQNDGNICFQTSIDATDGQSHAYPTEFQHRCNIVLQPRGGQVYIGTNPGIGNTTYKLYVNSKIFSNGGFVKNGSSDS

-1707 TLTGGDSNNE
+1707 TLTGGDSNNA

-1730 NLNYGVWA
+1730 NINYGVWA

-1761 TYTYNI
+1761 TYIYNI

-1772 TVSRESTP
+1772 TASRESTP

-1810 GNMEPH
+1810 GNMVPH

-1898 PANGSNDR
+1898 PANGSNVA

-1922 GRYIDFHNDNNGKH
+1922 GKYIDFHNDNNGKH

-1954 PSASGTLALINDV
+1954 PSASGTLALTSDIL
-1967 NNYYWANVK
+1967 NYYWANVK
-1976 ISTSSSTTTSPT
+1976 ISASANTQTQPSVNTIY
-1988 VHTLTATRVCAGH
+1988 A
-2001 NPGRDNSISCSNW
+2001 NNW
-2014 FRSSGNTGWY
+2014 FRSQGTSGWY
-2024 NTTYQG
+2024 SESYG
-2030 GWYMSDTYWIR
+2030 GGIWMKDSSWIR
-2041 AHNGVGIYTSG
+2041 TYGGKSFYCDN
-2052 QIYSSS
+2052 QIYSSN

-2094 YGGGNVGI
+2094 QGGGSVGI
-2102 GTTTPSYKLD
+2102 GTTSPTQKLD
-2112 VNGQMRASGFHHSS
+2112 VIGNIRATGQLYLPTNGNYNAILMGDDCWMGDCNIKNVIGLSGTNNANSGGIKFGKGGMYIGYNGSNHYSSGTSLWSNFNADTVDGEHASNFSYTHQSSFDFSKPKSGRIVTFDQSNTQYGWINGFASTYNNYLTSIIFNTHGSS
-2126 VNSDNY
+2126 NWYVGY
-2132 ILLAGGGYKSF
+2132 ITGGTSGLLAVHKLAF
-2143 GGDDSTPIFL
+2143 ADGDESYPIFL

-2204 AIASVHYSGAGMGHW
+2204 AIASVHYSGAGMGHL

-2244 GFHLANGNND
+2244 GFHPANKHND

-2277 GHVNTNNNY
+2277 GHVRYK

>member
-1 MKIAFNPSTVAALT
+1 MKITFNPSTVAALT

-23 TFDLRGHSIFAR
+23 TFDLRGRNIFAR

-148 RISATNAAHTNHSAY
+148 RISATNAAHTNPSAY

-273 HSHANKSV
+273 HSHTNKSV

-386 YDGGDDLRRSRLA
+386 CDGGDDLRRSRLA
-399 FNAFGEIK
+399 FNAYGEIK

-468 TIDTTNFGALTI
+468 TIDTPNFGALTI
-480 KRNDDANGASIQFRG
+480 KRNDDTNGASIQFRG

-507 STKDKQF
+507 SARDKQF
-514 LRWSS
+514 LRWGV

-632 AQNGGTWQ
+632 AQNDGTWQ
-640 PWKTLAFTTDIPTS
+640 PWKTLAFTTDIPSS

-681 VSQLPEGTSTVTDG
+681 VSQVNEGPSTITDG
-695 TMFITSW
+695 TMLITSY
-702 ASNSGFA
+702 ASDSGFA

-719 RKAIYLWEYIKAKT
+719 RKAIHLWEYIKAKT
-733 DSLYATNGHN
+733 DSLYATKEHN

-753 GTMLGALN
+753 G
-761 FANNTWNLV
+761 
-770 GDDSYIGD
+770 
-778 CNISGHFGIK
+778 
-788 AANTTYPGITFF
+788 
-800 NNASTFLGNLTAYS
+800 
-814 GNIKY
+814 
-819 GAYSLQFLDNGNTSV
+819 
-834 SASTWTN
+834 
-841 PFSNYN
+841 
-847 SNAVADGQAICV
+847 
-859 WGQSSYLSNLSTDTG
+859 
-874 NMSLWLKRINANVAT
+874 
-889 LNMVLDGE
+889 
-897 YYANGNQRLAHV
+897 
-909 SEIPNKDSWN
+909 
-919 YDDRYLRL
+919 
-927 TGGWMSG
+927 WMSG
-934 DINFGGDNKIYWGRN
+934 DINFEGDNKIHWERN

-964 ANSYMSFVTSDNGNE
+964 TNSYMSFVTSDNGNE
-979 YFRWSHSSGS
+979 YFRWSHRSGS

-994 MALRGDGLR
+994 MALRSDGLR

-1008 VSLEGHTHDDR
+1008 VSLEGHTHDD
-1019 YYTKA
+1019 
-1024 ESNAKYITDITTS
+1024 
-1037 VNKLTFTRN
+1037 
-1046 GSNIIRDITV
+1046 
-1056 NVVHSQGHLTNIPN
+1056 
-1070 KDATT
+1070 
-1075 KASPGLLIYNSY
+1075 
-1087 EQTIG
+1087 
-1092 TNSYSSVLSINTGGT
+1092 
-1107 IQIAGNWGD
+1107 
-1116 DHARNLYWRS
+1116 
-1126 QSDRAVSSYPWKSW
+1126 
-1140 RTILDS
+1140 
-1146 ENYSSTLDS
+1146 

-1208 HVSVDGYFWQNEGQ
+1208 HVSVNGYFWQNEGQ
-1222 YRVLDTSDVAG
+1222 YRVLDTSDIGDIRDRVT
-1233 LKSNLTV
+1233 L
-1240 HQYLSATDAAW
+1240 HQFLSATDAAW
-1251 YPLVWGGNSHNN
+1251 YPLIWGGSSHNN

-1272 KSYDKLC
+1272 KSYDKLS

-1290 NIQTN
+1290 HIQTN
-1295 NIKSLSIGGGIY
+1295 NIKNLTIGGGIY
-1307 WNPYVESASDGSDA
+1307 WDPNVESASDGSDA
-1321 ASITLVRS
+1321 ASITLVKS
-1329 GVAGGTTLV
+1329 GVVGGTTLV

-1359 YHNSYPI
+1359 YHNYYPI

-1378 GYIYGNEIT
+1378 GYINGTEIT

-1410 YKAAIYTSSSLTSY
+1410 YKAAIYISSSLTSY

-1434 SQNGEFVA
+1434 SKHDEFVA

-1460 VYLRGNASS
+1460 VYLRSGDVSS
-1469 FISKSFKICCNSN
+1469 FASKSFKICCNSN

-1487 FRLYYKDSDKT
+1487 FRLYYKDSDTT

-1527 GLTLYSGSI
+1527 GLTLYSGNI
-1536 TAVQTPSVSTYLSAQ
+1536 NAVQTPSVSTYLSAQ

-1570 TPRTIW
+1570 TARSIW
-1576 GQSFDGTGNVSGS
+1576 GQSFDGTRDVSGT
-1589 LSEVGNIH
+1589 LSGVANIQ
-1597 FKVDNSYDIGSDA
+1597 FSADSAYDIGSNST
-1610 AASRYI
+1610 ASRYI
-1616 YTHWLGARSGRKLEL
+1616 YTNWLGAKSGSKLEL
-1631 GANNSGFGQGLCID
+1631 GANNSGYGKGLCID

-1651 IGTNTPAYKL
+1651 IGINTPAYKL
-1661 DVKGDIY
+1661 DV
-1668 TTTGFKKNGSSDS
+1668 
-1681 YVLLGGGGHKLES
+1681 
-1694 SLNVAYSKYLTGI
+1694 
-1707 TLTGGDSNNE
+1707 
-1717 GYRLIFEKTMGGW
+1717 
-1730 NLNYGVWA
+1730 
-1738 IAFRHSGRGTL
+1738 
-1749 NIGFDTTNSDGS
+1749 
-1761 TYTYNI
+1761 
-1767 RFLGS
+1767 
-1772 TVSRESTP
+1772 
-1780 FRAFY
+1780 
-1785 NSTTK
+1785 
-1790 VFRIY
+1790 
-1795 WHYYDYT
+1795 
-1802 SGDIAVLR
+1802 
-1810 GNMEPH
+1810 
-1816 NGTWMASLPND
+1816 
-1827 VGTELAITCNMADQ
+1827 
-1841 AANADT
+1841 
-1847 VDGYHANGLLTA
+1847 
-1859 LSNSNNGISIT
+1859 
-1870 VGGTTKSVSNISV
+1870 
-1883 NYASSAG
+1883 
-1890 NANTLDGY
+1890 
-1898 PANGSNDR
+1898 
-1906 PYGHIP
+1906 
-1912 TIESDGVMEV
+1912 
-1922 GRYIDFHNDNNGKH
+1922 
-1936 DFSTRLQST
+1936 
-1945 GNYGNEVNL
+1945 
-1954 PSASGTLALINDV
+1954 
-1967 NNYYWANVK
+1967 
-1976 ISTSSSTTTSPT
+1976 
-1988 VHTLTATRVCAGH
+1988 
-2001 NPGRDNSISCSNW
+2001 
-2014 FRSSGNTGWY
+2014 
-2024 NTTYQG
+2024 
-2030 GWYMSDTYWIR
+2030 
-2041 AHNGVGIYTSG
+2041 
-2052 QIYSSS
+2052 
-2058 SIRMSNILLEHTD
+2058 
-2071 EINNSANGGIH
+2071 
-2082 LNYRNSGNVSLC
+2082 
-2094 YGGGNVGI
+2094 
-2102 GTTTPSYKLD
+2102 
-2112 VNGQMRASGFHHSS
+2112 NGQMIASGFHHSS
-2126 VNSDNY
+2126 ADSDNY

-2143 GGDDSTPIFL
+2143 GGDKSTPIFL
-2153 GYLNL
+2153 GCLNL
-2158 YNGNDGTISSSF
+2158 YRGGDGTISSSF
-2170 PCLGYSVPFTYTR
+2170 YCLGYSVPFTYTR
-2183 GGAYCLINIPNTSFQ
+2183 GGNYCKIVIPDTTRLS
-2198 TFYIKA
+2198 FYIIA
-2204 AIASVHYSGAGMGHW
+2204 ATASVNYSGGGMDTWTGY
-2219 VGNHRGDGAW
+2219 HRGSGSW
-2229 WLHCDAVGSNAVQVK
+2229 WLHCYAFGRNEVRVK
-2244 GFHLANGNND
+2244 GFCQANEKYD
-2254 SWWGGNPLYSGDG
+2254 SWWGGNPLWDNEYG
-2267 AAKIITVCLF
+2267 ANRITVCIF
-2277 GHVNTNNNY
+2277 GYVKYI